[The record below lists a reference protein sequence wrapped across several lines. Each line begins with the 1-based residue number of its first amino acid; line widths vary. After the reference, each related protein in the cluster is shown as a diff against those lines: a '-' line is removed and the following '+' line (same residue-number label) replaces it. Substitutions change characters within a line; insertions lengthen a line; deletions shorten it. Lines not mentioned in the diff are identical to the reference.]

1 MKKLFYCTL
10 LFVTSML
17 KLNAQTEVLLYEG
30 AIPNSKPAVNKEKS
44 EITDGNLRISN
55 ISVPTYTLYK
65 PSNQSAKRAAI
76 IIFPGGGYTITSSTK
91 EGVIFAKALNEMGI
105 TAILI
110 KYRMPNDTTMIN
122 KEIGPLQDGQQAIL
136 LARENAEKWNI
147 DPNKIGIMGFSAGGH
162 LAATAGTHFMES
174 VIPNPNHISVRP
186 DFMVLAY
193 PVISLQD
200 SLAHMGSRNNLLGK
214 NPTQEKKDLYSN
226 ELHVTNQT
234 PPTFLVHSSDDASVQ
249 VANSILFYQA
259 LVAHHVK
266 AEIHTFQNGG
276 HGFGLIN
283 KTSQD
288 SWLDRCKFWMISN
301 GWL

>member
-65 PSNQSAKRAAI
+65 PTNQSAKRAAI

-91 EGVIFAKALNEMGI
+91 EGVVFAKALNEMGI

-200 SLAHMGSRNNLLGK
+200 SLAHMGSRNNLIGARATASVT
-214 NPTQEKKDLYSN
+214 NFYSN
-226 ELHVTNQT
+226 ELQVSKNT
-234 PPTFLVHSSDDASVQ
+234 PPSFLVHAGDDTAVP
-249 VANSILFYQA
+249 VENSIRFYQA
-259 LVAHHVK
+259 CIKNKVL
-266 AEIHTFQNGG
+266 AEMHFYPKGG
-276 HGFGLIN
+276 HGFGLNN
-283 KTSQD
+283 KTTDD
-288 SWLDRCKFWMISN
+288 SWIERLKNWMN
-301 GWL
+301 RL